1 MVLGGGPAGYATALY
16 GAAAGLNI
24 ALVEERR
31 VGGTCLH
38 RGCIPAKELLQT
50 AEVLRTVQR
59 ASEYGIDAGVPS
71 LDLGKAQVRKQE
83 VVDRVTK
90 GLESL
95 LAGRKVTVVPGAARS
110 STRTP
115 CGSRASTGRATLTGA
130 NLVIATGSEARSLP
144 GLDFDGTR
152 ILSSDHVL
160 ELTELPRVAI
170 IGGGVVGCE
179 FASMLVDMGSEVTML
194 EALPRIL
201 AGTDVDAGNVV
212 ARSFRKRGVSV
223 HTDARVT
230 GIDGARELIVT
241 WEAGGLD
248 HSETVDIVIVSVGR
262 APSTANIGLD
272 AAGVQV
278 DARGF
283 VVVDGHMRTNVD
295 GVYAAGDVVDTPALA
310 HVGFSEAI
318 VLVKT
323 ILGEPAT
330 PVDYEKVPWVI
341 YTQPEVAFCGLTE
354 EQAREQFG
362 EVEVSTQ
369 RFGGDARGDPWR
381 DRWSREAG
389 VERGRHAARRAC
401 RRPVGDRAPGRGL
414 PVGELGSER
423 RRSRGAG
430 APASDLGR
438 DDRRSRDG
446 VDRAAVALTTRGLD
460 MEEFAWT

>member
-59 ASEYGIDAGVPS
+59 AAEYGIDAGVPS
-71 LDLGKAQVRKQE
+71 LDLGRAQVRKQS
-83 VVDRVTK
+83 VVDRITK

-95 LAGRKVTVVPGAARS
+95 LAGRKVTVVPGRGELVDP
-110 STRTP
+110 RTV
-115 CGSRASTGRATLTGA
+115 RVTNDAEVTELTGG
-130 NLVIATGSEARSLP
+130 NVVIATGSEARSLP

-160 ELTELPRVAI
+160 ELDELPPRVAI

-179 FASMLVDMGSEVTML
+179 FASMLVDMGSTVTMI

-212 ARSFRKRGVSV
+212 ARSFRKRGVNV

-230 GIDGARELIVT
+230 GIEGARELVVA
-241 WEAGGLD
+241 WEAGD
-248 HSETVDIVIVSVGR
+248 TAHSETVDVVIVSVGR
-262 APSTANIGLD
+262 APITANIGLEG
-272 AAGVQV
+272 AGVQV
-278 DARGF
+278 DTRGF
-283 VVVDGHMRTNVD
+283 VVVDGQMRTNID

-310 HVGFSEAI
+310 HVAFSEAI

-323 ILGEPAT
+323 ILGEVAAPI
-330 PVDYEKVPWVI
+330 DYEKVPWVI
-341 YTQPEVAFCGLTE
+341 YTQPEIAYCGLTE
-354 EQAREQFG
+354 EQARERFG
-362 EVEVSTQ
+362 EIEVATQ
-369 RFGGDARGDPWR
+369 RFGGDARAVIIGETDGLVKLVSNADGTLVGVHVAGPWATELLGEGYLSVN
-381 DRWSREAG
+381 WEAN
-389 VERGRHAARRAC
+389 AADLAALVH
-401 RRPVGDRAPGRGL
+401 PHPTL
-414 PVGELGSER
+414 GEMIGE
-423 RRSRGAG
+423 
-430 APASDLGR
+430 
-438 DDRRSRDG
+438 
-446 VDRAAVALTTRGLD
+446 AAMALTGRRLH
-460 MEEFAWT
+460 